1 MPSSRRPWIGS
12 CCGRSKPLIR
22 GGGHAAC
29 VDDRRLGMAV
39 RARRHQ
45 RGWRLEDL
53 AAAAGAGAGVCGLLE
68 RGQVIRLSVRTTRA
82 ILRAVDLP
90 LLWDIGWQRQE
101 IDRLL
106 DADHASLAADV
117 ASVLA
122 AAGWLVRSEVSF
134 NHYGDRG
141 RIDLLAFHPQLR
153 VLLVIEIKTAVV
165 DAQDTLGRLDV
176 KARVAGGVASSLGWA
191 GAALVVPALVIVDG
205 TTARRHVRSLD
216 PLFSRYSL
224 RGHAA
229 LRWLR
234 SPSASPPTTGILLF
248 RKLPFRNGV
257 DRRRAGRRRI
267 RRPGAASRAGRH
279 TSGSDRRPADP

>member
-1 MPSSRRPWIGS
+1 M
-12 CCGRSKPLIR
+12 
-22 GGGHAAC
+22 
-29 VDDRRLGMAV
+29 DDRRLGMAV

-53 AAAAGAGAGVCGLLE
+53 AAAAGVGPGVCGLLE
-68 RGQVIRLSVRTTRA
+68 RGYVIRLSVRTTRA
-82 ILRAVDLP
+82 ILGAVDLP

-106 DADHASLAADV
+106 DADHARLAADV
-117 ASVLA
+117 ASLLA
-122 AAGWLVRSEVSF
+122 GAGWLVRSEVSF

-153 VLLVIEIKTAVV
+153 VLLVIEIKTAVI
-165 DAQDTLGRLDV
+165 DAQDMLGRLDV
-176 KARVAGGVASSLGWA
+176 KARVAGGVALSLGWTR
-191 GAALVVPALVIVDG
+191 AALVVPVLVILDG

-216 PLFSRYSL
+216 PLLGRYTL

-229 LRWLR
+229 LSWLR

-257 DRRRAGRRRI
+257 DRRRAGRRRV
-267 RRPGAASRAGRH
+267 RAPRVSSRSRDHAG
-279 TSGSDRRPADP
+279 GSDPRPATS